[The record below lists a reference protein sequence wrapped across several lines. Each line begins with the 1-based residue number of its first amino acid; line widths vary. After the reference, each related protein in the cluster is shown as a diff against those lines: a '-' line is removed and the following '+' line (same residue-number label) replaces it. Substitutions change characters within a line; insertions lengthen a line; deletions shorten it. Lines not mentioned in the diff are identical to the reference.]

1 MRLTQW
7 RFACGMGERKNG
19 TKGGWEGY
27 RNEEIMILGGK
38 SIDITMQKH
47 SFQAVI
53 TMLLLLKNY
62 AFAML

>member
-7 RFACGMGERKNG
+7 RYACGMGGRKNG

-47 SFQAVI
+47 CFQAVI

>member
-19 TKGGWEGY
+19 TKGEWEGY

-53 TMLLLLKNY
+53 TMLLLPKSY

>member
-7 RFACGMGERKNG
+7 RYACGLGGRENG
-19 TKGGWEGY
+19 TKGGREGY

-38 SIDITMQKH
+38 NIDITMQKH

-53 TMLLLLKNY
+53 TMLLLPKNY
-62 AFAML
+62 AFATL

>member
-7 RFACGMGERKNG
+7 RFACGMGGRKNG
-19 TKGGWEGY
+19 TKGGREEY
-27 RNEEIMILGGK
+27 RNEEIMLLGGK

-53 TMLLLLKNY
+53 TMLLLPKNY
-62 AFAML
+62 AFATL

>member
-1 MRLTQW
+1 MRLTQG
-7 RFACGMGERKNG
+7 RFACGMGGRKNG
-19 TKGGWEGY
+19 TKGGWEEY
-27 RNEEIMILGGK
+27 RNEEIMILGGE

-53 TMLLLLKNY
+53 TMLLLPKSY

>member
-1 MRLTQW
+1 MRLTQG
-7 RFACGMGERKNG
+7 RFACGLREREKR
-19 TKGGWEGY
+19 TKGGREEY

-53 TMLLLLKNY
+53 TMLLLPKNY
-62 AFAML
+62 AFATL

>member
-7 RFACGMGERKNG
+7 RFACGMGGRKNG
-19 TKGGWEGY
+19 TKGGREEY

-47 SFQAVI
+47 SF
-53 TMLLLLKNY
+53 
-62 AFAML
+62 

>member
-7 RFACGMGERKNG
+7 RYACGMWERKNR
-19 TKGGWEGY
+19 TKGGREEY
-27 RNEEIMILGGK
+27 RNEEIMILCGK

-53 TMLLLLKNY
+53 TMLLLPKNY
-62 AFAML
+62 AFATL

>member
-1 MRLTQW
+1 MRLTQG
-7 RFACGMGERKNG
+7 RFACGMGGRKNG

-53 TMLLLLKNY
+53 SMLLQSKSY
-62 AFAML
+62 AFAIC

>member
-7 RFACGMGERKNG
+7 RYACGMGGRKNG

-47 SFQAVI
+47 SFQTVI

-62 AFAML
+62 AFAMR

>member
-7 RFACGMGERKNG
+7 RYACGMWGRENG
-19 TKGGWEGY
+19 TQGGREGY

-53 TMLLLLKNY
+53 TMLLLPKNY
-62 AFAML
+62 AFATL

>member
-7 RFACGMGERKNG
+7 RFACGMGGRKNG
-19 TKGGWEGY
+19 TKGGREEY

-53 TMLLLLKNY
+53 TMLLLPKNY
-62 AFAML
+62 AFATL

>member
-1 MRLTQW
+1 MRLTQG
-7 RFACGMGERKNG
+7 RYACGIGGRKNG

-27 RNEEIMILGGK
+27 RNGGIMILGGE

-53 TMLLLLKNY
+53 TMLLLPKSY
-62 AFAML
+62 AFAMT

>member
-1 MRLTQW
+1 MRLTQG
-7 RFACGMGERKNG
+7 RYACGMGGRKNG

-53 TMLLLLKNY
+53 TMLLLPKNY